1 MNLRNFKESAMR
13 ERETFGTRLGF
24 ILVSVGCAVG
34 LGNVW
39 KFPYICGRNGGAFFI
54 LIYLI
59 FLGILGF
66 PIMVCEFS
74 VGRGSRKS
82 CATSFGKLQPEG
94 RKWHRFGYF
103 GMVGNY
109 LLMMFYT
116 VVAGWMLSYCFRCL
130 AGEFTGQ
137 ALSVE
142 QVAEKFDMLKNST
155 GTLIFWTVVVVFL
168 SFGICSLG
176 VRNGVEKITKVM
188 MICLLGLIFILAVH
202 SLFLPGAM
210 EGVKFYLIPDL
221 EKVKK
226 IGVGNVI
233 FDAMSQAFFTLSVGI
248 GSMAIFGSYM
258 DKGRSLTGESITI
271 TLLDTFVALM
281 AGLIIIPACFS
292 FGIEPGAGPSL
303 IFITL
308 PNIFNQMA
316 GGRVWG
322 TLFFLFMSFAALS
335 TVTAVYENII
345 SFAIDLWNWER
356 KKAVVINIIAMVILS
371 MPCVLGFHLLSGIRP
386 LGEGTNIMDMEDF
399 LVSSNFLP
407 LGALVYLLFC
417 TTKGGW
423 GWDNFIREANTGEGM
438 KFPEKMRG
446 YMTYVL
452 PAIVVVI
459 YVKGYW
465 DMFSHKGWKYFLA
478 WMAVAAIFLFVVG
491 WFVFGGR
498 KKSGKE

>member
-1 MNLRNFKESAMR
+1 MR

-188 MICLLGLIFILAVH
+188 MICLLGLIFI
-202 SLFLPGAM
+202 
-210 EGVKFYLIPDL
+210 
-221 EKVKK
+221 
-226 IGVGNVI
+226 
-233 FDAMSQAFFTLSVGI
+233 DAMSQAFFTLSVGI

>member
-1 MNLRNFKESAMR
+1 MNLRSFKESAMR

-292 FGIEPGAGPSL
+292 FGIEPGAGPS
-303 IFITL
+303 
-308 PNIFNQMA
+308 
-316 GGRVWG
+316 
-322 TLFFLFMSFAALS
+322 
-335 TVTAVYENII
+335 
-345 SFAIDLWNWER
+345 
-356 KKAVVINIIAMVILS
+356 
-371 MPCVLGFHLLSGIRP
+371 
-386 LGEGTNIMDMEDF
+386 
-399 LVSSNFLP
+399 
-407 LGALVYLLFC
+407 
-417 TTKGGW
+417 
-423 GWDNFIREANTGEGM
+423 
-438 KFPEKMRG
+438 
-446 YMTYVL
+446 
-452 PAIVVVI
+452 
-459 YVKGYW
+459 
-465 DMFSHKGWKYFLA
+465 
-478 WMAVAAIFLFVVG
+478 
-491 WFVFGGR
+491 
-498 KKSGKE
+498 